1 MRIHSVVAVAR
12 AWRLVSVLVW
22 RLRPPACAAFDDSV
36 WAHFSDFLW
45 IKERLE
51 LLLLQ
56 LWIIDV
62 HHVQLAIL
70 VALVLDVLRVIHA
83 VVCDGL
89 HPFLLQDSLL
99 LHFGRK
105 LSEQGC
111 KTAVAVAALSFVWL
125 VTAAVAFAVVVV
137 VGAVAVVPAVYH
149 VRGVELALVLSLR
162 KLLLQLFVAVLIDG
176 DVSRRPPR
184 RAEVLGRRDVPPR
197 RRLLLLVAARLVLH
211 ARMAL
216 RPLVAVLWRL
226 QLVSVL

>member
-56 LWIIDV
+56 LWIIGV
-62 HHVQLAIL
+62 HHVQLAVL
-70 VALVLDVLRVIHA
+70 VPLVLGVWRVIHA

-99 LHFGRK
+99 LNFGRK
-105 LSEQGC
+105 LPEQGC
-111 KTAVAVAALSFVWL
+111 KTAVAVAALSFAWL
-125 VTAAVAFAVVVV
+125 VAAAVFAAA

-149 VRGVELALVLSLR
+149 VRGVELALVLALR

-197 RRLLLLVAARLVLH
+197 RRLLLAVARLVLG

-216 RPLVAVLWRL
+216 RPLVAVLRRL

>member
-36 WAHFSDFLW
+36 WAHFSHFLW

-56 LWIIDV
+56 LWIIGV
-62 HHVQLAIL
+62 HHVQLAVL
-70 VALVLDVLRVIHA
+70 VPLVLGVWRVIHA

-99 LHFGRK
+99 LNFGRK
-105 LSEQGC
+105 LPEQGC
-111 KTAVAVAALSFVWL
+111 KTAVAVAALSFAWL
-125 VTAAVAFAVVVV
+125 VAAAVFAA

-149 VRGVELALVLSLR
+149 VRGVELALVLALR

-197 RRLLLLVAARLVLH
+197 RRLLLAVARLVLD

-216 RPLVAVLWRL
+216 RPLVAVLRRL

>member
-62 HHVQLAIL
+62 HHVQLAVL
-70 VALVLDVLRVIHA
+70 VSLVLDVLRVIHA

-99 LHFGRK
+99 LNFGRK

-111 KTAVAVAALSFVWL
+111 KTAVAVAALSFAWL
-125 VTAAVAFAVVVV
+125 VTAVVFAVVVAV
-137 VGAVAVVPAVYH
+137 VAVAVVPAVYH

-176 DVSRRPPR
+176 DVSCRPPR

-197 RRLLLLVAARLVLH
+197 WRLLLLVVTRLVLH

-216 RPLVAVLWRL
+216 RPLVAVLRRL
-226 QLVSVL
+226 QLVPVL